1 MNKNEIQPATIQ
13 LPADKQHQN
22 IDIHI
27 SQTGEGKQYG
37 YVNHYE
43 DHRKVAVVL
52 PQMDDDEED
61 NTPDGR
67 IELDVS
73 CYNLFVIAD
82 ELFRGKYFVVPK
94 NQAIAV
100 PRCTPEDLIS
110 LSYLSDNCQTVVKS
124 FPAIFASTNH
134 GFARTDNSHMA
145 FFGIIRRIQIKEDG
159 IWIYFYKYRK
169 LSQQILNEY
178 ADEFGIIGTEFKNE
192 LDDTHWSIKRKNVIE
207 ALNKH
212 GCPITL
218 I

>member
-13 LPADKQHQN
+13 LPADKQPQS

-73 CYNLFVIAD
+73 CYNLFVFAD
-82 ELFRGKYFVVPK
+82 DYSKENILWFLKIRQLPYRGVRRKILFHSP
-94 NQAIAV
+94 
-100 PRCTPEDLIS
+100 IS
-110 LSYLSDNCQTVVKS
+110 
-124 FPAIFASTNH
+124 
-134 GFARTDNSHMA
+134 
-145 FFGIIRRIQIKEDG
+145 RITAKP
-159 IWIYFYKYRK
+159 
-169 LSQQILNEY
+169 L
-178 ADEFGIIGTEFKNE
+178 
-192 LDDTHWSIKRKNVIE
+192 
-207 ALNKH
+207 
-212 GCPITL
+212 
-218 I
+218 